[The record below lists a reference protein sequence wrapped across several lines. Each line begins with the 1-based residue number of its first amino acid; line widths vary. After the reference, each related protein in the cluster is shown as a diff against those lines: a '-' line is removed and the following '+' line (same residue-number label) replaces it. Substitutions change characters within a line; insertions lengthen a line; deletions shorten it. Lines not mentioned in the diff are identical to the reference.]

1 MLLRVSSDPP
11 QSVNAGFELK
21 GSPMAGL
28 LVLTGPLGNIAAT
41 LQWNAEGATLHRAGE
56 AGQTFASLDALAQQ
70 ATGTAFPIAALFDWL
85 GGRPWPA
92 AAAHPLPDGAA
103 GFAQMGWQVALQ
115 RIADGLV
122 VLSRTDPA
130 PIVTVRIKLDAR

>member
-11 QSVNAGFELK
+11 QTVNAGFELK

-85 GGRPWPA
+85 AGR
-92 AAAHPLPDGAA
+92 DTQAA
-103 GFAQMGWQVALQ
+103 GWLADLSLLDQGRLSASRSDPEPSAQLQ
-115 RIADGLV
+115 I
-122 VLSRTDPA
+122 VLESSVKP
-130 PIVTVRIKLDAR
+130 

>member
-11 QSVNAGFELK
+11 QTVNAGFELK

-56 AGQTFASLDALAQQ
+56 AGQTFASLDALARQ

-85 GGRPWPA
+85 AGR
-92 AAAHPLPDGAA
+92 GTQAA
-103 GFAQMGWQVALQ
+103 GWQADLSQLDQGRLSASRSDPEPSAQLQ
-115 RIADGLV
+115 I
-122 VLSRTDPA
+122 VLESSVKP
-130 PIVTVRIKLDAR
+130 

>member
-11 QSVNAGFELK
+11 QTVNAGFELK

-85 GGRPWPA
+85 AGR
-92 AAAHPLPDGAA
+92 DT
-103 GFAQMGWQVALQ
+103 QVAGWLADLSQLDQGRLSASRSDPEPSAQLQ
-115 RIADGLV
+115 I
-122 VLSRTDPA
+122 VLESSVKP
-130 PIVTVRIKLDAR
+130 

>member
-11 QSVNAGFELK
+11 QTVNAGFELK
-21 GSPMAGL
+21 GSPKAGL

-85 GGRPWPA
+85 AGR
-92 AAAHPLPDGAA
+92 DTQAA
-103 GFAQMGWQVALQ
+103 GWLADLSQLDQGRLSASRSDPEPSAQLQ
-115 RIADGLV
+115 I
-122 VLSRTDPA
+122 VLESSVKP
-130 PIVTVRIKLDAR
+130 

>member
-85 GGRPWPA
+85 AGR
-92 AAAHPLPDGAA
+92 DTQAA
-103 GFAQMGWQVALQ
+103 GWLADLSLLDQGRLSASRSDPEPSAQLQ
-115 RIADGLV
+115 I
-122 VLSRTDPA
+122 VLESSVKP
-130 PIVTVRIKLDAR
+130 

>member
-11 QSVNAGFELK
+11 QTVNAGFELK

-70 ATGTAFPIAALFDWL
+70 ATGTPFPIAALFDWL
-85 GGRPWPA
+85 AGR
-92 AAAHPLPDGAA
+92 DT
-103 GFAQMGWQVALQ
+103 QVAGWLADLSQLDQGRLSASRSDPEPSAQLQ
-115 RIADGLV
+115 I
-122 VLSRTDPA
+122 VLESSVKP
-130 PIVTVRIKLDAR
+130 

>member
-11 QSVNAGFELK
+11 QTVNAGFELK

-56 AGQTFASLDALAQQ
+56 AGQTFASIDALAQQ

-85 GGRPWPA
+85 AGR
-92 AAAHPLPDGAA
+92 DTQAA
-103 GFAQMGWQVALQ
+103 GWQADLSLLDQGRLSASRSDPEPSAQLQ
-115 RIADGLV
+115 I
-122 VLSRTDPA
+122 VLESSVKP
-130 PIVTVRIKLDAR
+130 

>member
-11 QSVNAGFELK
+11 QTVNAGFELK

-70 ATGTAFPIAALFDWL
+70 ATGTVFPIAALFDWL
-85 GGRPWPA
+85 AGR
-92 AAAHPLPDGAA
+92 DTQAA
-103 GFAQMGWQVALQ
+103 GWLADLSLLDQGRLSASRSDPEPSAQLQ
-115 RIADGLV
+115 I
-122 VLSRTDPA
+122 VLESSVKP
-130 PIVTVRIKLDAR
+130 